1 MRSQRDSRLTAI
13 MCSAKFASRSRVPV
27 LAPGCDHQL
36 GMYSMYIAYADGV
49 EMDVARDPTATEV
62 RGSWAAT
69 LNAAADRRPVV
80 FHRGD
85 QDFALLPAALLRD
98 VLRRAVPAPE
108 VIAEDDG
115 WTVLLPG
122 HPVAAD
128 GVTLDDALRDFV
140 SGLRDYADAWKERLH
155 RAPNHQHAA
164 ALVHHVVIS
173 DDGDLL
179 AWARGS
185 HDQLARQQA

>member
-1 MRSQRDSRLTAI
+1 MWDSYLNGLSVGCSKGLRLQVSNVRYVQTVRSGRTGEAMSDSSKDA
-13 MCSAKFASRSRVPV
+13 
-27 LAPGCDHQL
+27 
-36 GMYSMYIAYADGV
+36 
-49 EMDVARDPTATEV
+49 TATEV
-62 RGSWAAT
+62 RSSWAMS
-69 LNAAADRRPVV
+69 LNAAAERRPVI

-85 QDFALLPAALLRD
+85 QDFALLPASLLRD

-128 GVTLDDALRDFV
+128 GTTLDEALHDFV
-140 SGLRDYADAWKERLH
+140 HALRDYAEAWDERLH

-164 ALVHHVVIS
+164 ALVQHVSVT
-173 DDGDLL
+173 DDDELL
-179 AWARGS
+179 AWARGPY
-185 HDQLARQQA
+185 DQAALEKS

>member
-1 MRSQRDSRLTAI
+1 M
-13 MCSAKFASRSRVPV
+13 
-27 LAPGCDHQL
+27 
-36 GMYSMYIAYADGV
+36 DGV
-49 EMDVARDPTATEV
+49 RDLTATEV

-69 LNAAADRRPVV
+69 LNAAAECRPVV

-128 GVTLDDALRDFV
+128 GATLDGALHDFV
-140 SGLRDYADAWKERLH
+140 SALRDYADAWKERLH

-164 ALVHHVVIS
+164 SLVHHVVVS

-185 HDQLARQQA
+185 SDQLVRQQA